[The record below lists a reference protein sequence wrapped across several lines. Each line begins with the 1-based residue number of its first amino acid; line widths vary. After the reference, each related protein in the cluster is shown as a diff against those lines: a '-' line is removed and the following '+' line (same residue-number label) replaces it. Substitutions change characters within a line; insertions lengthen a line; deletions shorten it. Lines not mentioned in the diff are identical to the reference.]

1 MQVKNLDTIKY
12 SAYNESSVTTVPN
25 PCFKG
30 GVQTIKHFNLGML
43 QDGIIGKVRVFKKNG
58 QEAFLDVVKS
68 RSMNNEETYFLRD
81 SLGKTIGEMD
91 IKIKKISNYDRYEF
105 PEDPSHV
112 FVEYLRNYSNPNTP
126 YYVEGLEEY
135 KQVGT
140 RLIQIAQRR
149 SDECLCNGNIQLVAK
164 NQKETLAFYEKL
176 GFKQPDFVSPFVN
189 QYKMYLPPS
198 SKEPLSRITGGL

>member
-1 MQVKNLDTIKY
+1 MQVNEFNTKY
-12 SAYNESSVTTVPN
+12 YPLNETLTKQASDPN
-25 PCFKG
+25 FRG
-30 GVQTIKHFNLGML
+30 GIQTIKHLNVGMMP
-43 QDGIIGKVRVFKKNG
+43 DGIIGKVRVFKKNG
-58 QEAFLDVVKS
+58 HEAFLDVVKS

-105 PEDPSHV
+105 SEDPSHI

-176 GFKQPDFVSPFVN
+176 GFKQPEFVSPFVN
-189 QYKMYLPPS
+189 QYKMYLPPDA
-198 SKEPLSRITGGL
+198 KEPLSKISGGL